1 MNPARCFNFE
11 ALILK
16 VTILVFIGTFTL
28 LGTDLIA
35 AGGKLKA
42 RLVNKRVVGNE
53 GPVGFYIGQVQII
66 FPEGQTKLLPH
77 WSYLEPLVVKTRVFF
92 LPTKELK
99 LTRIF
104 IYDSKTDETHSF
116 RLPLDLDPYFG
127 SPSFSPDGTKIA
139 YYLKEEGRV
148 IVRTWPGLKL
158 LHQSPSYPLRPTDF
172 PPMPPLWK
180 TPTMVEFD
188 PLFFMPERR
197 IFFRFRQ

>member
-1 MNPARCFNFE
+1 MNPARCFNFG

-16 VTILVFIGTFTL
+16 ATILVFLGTFIL

-35 AGGKLKA
+35 AGGELKA

-53 GPVGFYIGQVQII
+53 GPVGFYIGQVQIT

-92 LPTKELK
+92 LPTKELE

-158 LHQSPSYPLRPTDF
+158 LYQSPSYPLRPTDL

-180 TPTMVEFD
+180 THTTVEFD

-197 IFFRFRQ
+197 IFFRFPQ

>member
-1 MNPARCFNFE
+1 MNPARCFNFG

-16 VTILVFIGTFTL
+16 ATILVFTGTFIL

-35 AGGKLKA
+35 VGGELKA

-104 IYDSKTDETHSF
+104 IYDSKTDETQSF

-139 YYLKEEGRV
+139 YYLKKEGRV

-158 LHQSPSYPLRPTDF
+158 LYQSPTYPLRPTDV

-180 TPTMVEFD
+180 THATVEFD
-188 PLFFMPERR
+188 PLFFMPERS
-197 IFFRFRQ
+197 ILFRFPQ